1 MTPRD
6 VALAVL
12 AALIWGAT
20 FPISALALMDTPPI
34 FFTFLR
40 FAAAAAFILVV
51 PRPAVPWRTLLLVGL
66 LLGAGQY
73 GFMFVSMTQ
82 GISAGL
88 ASLLVHT
95 QAFFTIL
102 IAMVVFAEPLR
113 GRQVFAIGLAL
124 IGLALL
130 VANHAEAGQV
140 LGILLVLLAAL
151 CGASGN
157 NILKSLGKVDML
169 GVAVWM
175 SLAVPLPMLALSLA
189 LEVEGSAAGLFR
201 TISWTT
207 LGAVGYSA
215 VLATVVVFAIWG
227 RLLASYAAVKV
238 APFFLLVPVFG
249 LGLSALVLG
258 ERLAGPQVAGAA
270 LIFLGLCIALWP
282 AHRASE

>member
-6 VALAVL
+6 VAFAVL

-40 FAAAAAFILVV
+40 FAGAAAFVLVV
-51 PRPAVPWRTLLLVGL
+51 PRPAVPWRRLVLVGF

-113 GRQVFAIGLAL
+113 RRQVIAIGLAVA
-124 IGLALL
+124 GLALL
-130 VANHAEAGQV
+130 VVNRAETGAL
-140 LGILLVLLAAL
+140 LGVALILLAAL

-157 NILKSLGKVDML
+157 SVLKSLGEVDML

-189 LEVEGSAAGLFR
+189 LEAEGTPAALFR
-201 TISWTT
+201 GISWTT
-207 LGAVGYSA
+207 LGAVAYSA
-215 VLATVVVFAIWG
+215 VLATVLVFAIWG

-249 LGLSALVLG
+249 LSLSAVFLG
-258 ERLAGPQVAGAA
+258 ERLTGLQVAGAA
-270 LIFLGLCIALWP
+270 LIFLGLCLALWP
-282 AHRASE
+282 ARRASG

>member
-20 FPISALALMDTPPI
+20 FPISALALMETPPI

-40 FAAAAAFILVV
+40 FAAAAAFVLVV
-51 PRPAVPWRTLLLVGL
+51 PRPAVPWRRLLLVGL

-73 GFMFVSMTQ
+73 GLMFLSMTR

-113 GRQVFAIGLAL
+113 SRQVFAIGLAV

-130 VANHAEAGQV
+130 VVQRAEAGEA
-140 LGILLVLLAAL
+140 LGIVLILLAAL
-151 CGASGN
+151 CGACGN
-157 NILKSLGKVDML
+157 GVLKSLGKVDML

-175 SLAVPLPMLALSLA
+175 SLAVPLPMLALSLV
-189 LEVEGSAAGLFR
+189 LEAEGTPAELFR
-201 TISWTT
+201 TIS
-207 LGAVGYSA
+207 
-215 VLATVVVFAIWG
+215 
-227 RLLASYAAVKV
+227 
-238 APFFLLVPVFG
+238 
-249 LGLSALVLG
+249 
-258 ERLAGPQVAGAA
+258 
-270 LIFLGLCIALWP
+270 
-282 AHRASE
+282 